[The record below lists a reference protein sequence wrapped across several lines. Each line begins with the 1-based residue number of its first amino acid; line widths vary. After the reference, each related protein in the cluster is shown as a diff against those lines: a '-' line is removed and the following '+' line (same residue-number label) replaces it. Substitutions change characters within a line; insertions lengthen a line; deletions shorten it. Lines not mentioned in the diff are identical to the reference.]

1 MDVDMDVVSYAKQ
14 CFVVVAVNL
23 VEYIY
28 YFKLNFFNILL
39 YIFIFKRI
47 FLYFYF
53 IEPLMSNFKRRYN

>member
-28 YFKLNFFNILL
+28 YFKLNFE
-39 YIFIFKRI
+39 YIII
-47 FLYFYF
+47 YIY
-53 IEPLMSNFKRRYN
+53 I

>member
-47 FLYFYF
+47 YFLRFLLLKIWDIHF
-53 IEPLMSNFKRRYN
+53 FEE

>member
-28 YFKLNFFNILL
+28 YFKLNFFNIFL
-39 YIFIFKRI
+39 YIFIFKQI

>member
-1 MDVDMDVVSYAKQ
+1 MDVVSYAKQ

-47 FLYFYF
+47 LFQFL
-53 IEPLMSNFKRRYN
+53 IPQDNVKT